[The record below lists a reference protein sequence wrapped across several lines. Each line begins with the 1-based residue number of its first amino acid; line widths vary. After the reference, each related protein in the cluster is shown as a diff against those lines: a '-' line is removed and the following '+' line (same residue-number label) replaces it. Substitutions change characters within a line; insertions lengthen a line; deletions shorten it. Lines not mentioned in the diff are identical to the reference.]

1 MQGRQTFQRFDKFNA
16 KYNPVGASELRDL
29 YMKTENHISG
39 EYFATIIKVRLGWT
53 MALLIYTYGKP
64 IKSAIFSGISQEVA
78 SDLEDAR
85 YQYAEPRLS
94 IYGCNPNEWT
104 KLSSWFNMHRVFSPH
119 LKWMIQVPRI

>member
-1 MQGRQTFQRFDKFNA
+1 
-16 KYNPVGASELRDL
+16 
-29 YMKTENHISG
+29 
-39 EYFATIIKVRLGWT
+39 

-64 IKSAIFSGISQEVA
+64 IKSAIISGISQEVA

-85 YQYAEPRLS
+85 YQYAEPCLS
-94 IYGCNPNEWT
+94 IYGCKPDEWT